1 MNTDQLVDMLARNAG
16 PAPRTTALTRLIP
29 AMLFGGLCSMLL
41 SWWLIEPLP
50 IEIFYS
56 NATAIKLSYAALLAV
71 AACWLTARLARP
83 IAHVTG
89 ARRWVVGTIAFMMLA
104 AVLILTLTPANQRLE
119 AIFGNTW
126 LTCPWTLMSFS
137 LPALA
142 AILWAVR
149 GLAPTQLAGAGGAC
163 GLLAGALG
171 AMGYALVC
179 PEQSSVFIAIWYT
192 LGILLT
198 AWIGRILGPIV
209 LRW

>member
-16 PAPRTTALTRLIP
+16 PAPRTTALPRLLP
-29 AMLFGGLCSMLL
+29 AMLFGGLCSVLL
-41 SWWLIEPLP
+41 SWWLVEPLP

-56 NATAIKLSYAALLAV
+56 SATAIKLSYAVLLAV
-71 AACWLTARLARP
+71 TAGLLTARLARP
-83 IAHVTG
+83 VAHLTSV
-89 ARRWVVGTIAFMMLA
+89 RRGVVGTIALMMLIG
-104 AVLILTLTPANQRLE
+104 VLTLTVAPANQRLE
-119 AIFGNTW
+119 TVFGNTW

-149 GLAPTQLAGAGGAC
+149 GLAPTQLAAAGWAS

-171 AMGYALVC
+171 AMGYALAC
-179 PEQSSVFIAIWYT
+179 PEQSSTFIAIWYT
-192 LGILLT
+192 LGIMLT